1 MIVTKTIDKTASNRV
16 VPLMAA
22 FPYKIQL
29 ENTDQRGDFIEYNP
43 ALQYT
48 IAGGGSSTCH
58 YEESVAELFR
68 SRGDSKQDD

>member
-1 MIVTKTIDKTASNRV
+1 MIVTKTIDKNASNRV

-48 IAGGGSSTCH
+48 IAGSGSSTSSFD
-58 YEESVAELFR
+58 ESAGRL
-68 SRGDSKQDD
+68 DSIRDTKQDD